1 MSDKNFEVLEQI
13 LQQLKS
19 QSNLLKHLT
28 SEISQLKQIIV
39 LSRNTIS
46 HNSSSLPQPGFIN
59 TDALLSLD
67 RPSQKLPNTIDN
79 TQDMRISSFPV
90 NVEDIRS
97 NINESN
103 KKLIIDLWNKSQNLF
118 NEVIDSKN
126 SNIFE
131 NIIPNTFELYLNIFK
146 LFIIILDLENEIEIS
161 EKLPLTDIAKKIGPL
176 PVIIDFDLLDFVN
189 EKMQNK
195 YYKIGEKTAQRLFE
209 KLENSYISI
218 SDFLNLVL

>member
-1 MSDKNFEVLEQI
+1 MSDKNSEVLEQI

-19 QSNLLKHLT
+19 QSNILNHLT

-46 HNSSSLPQPGFIN
+46 DNSSSLPQPGFSN
-59 TDALLSLD
+59 TDVLLSLD
-67 RPSQKLPNTIDN
+67 RPSQKLPSITDN
-79 TQDMRISSFPV
+79 TQDMNISSFPV

-103 KKLIIDLWNKSQNLF
+103 KNLIVDLWKNSQNLF
-118 NEVIDSKN
+118 NEVIDAKN
-126 SNIFE
+126 NNIFE
-131 NIIPNTFELYLNIFK
+131 KFIPNTFELYLNIFK
-146 LFIIILDLENEIEIS
+146 IFIIILDKENKIEIS

-189 EKMQNK
+189 EKMQNED
-195 YYKIGEKTAQRLFE
+195 YKIGEKTAQKLFE

-218 SDFLNLVL
+218 SEFLNLVL

>member
-19 QSNLLKHLT
+19 QSNLLKNLS

-39 LSRNTIS
+39 LSRNTIPD
-46 HNSSSLPQPGFIN
+46 NSSSFPQPGFSN
-59 TDALLSLD
+59 AEALLSLD
-67 RPSQKLPNTIDN
+67 RPSQKLPKITDN

-103 KKLIIDLWNKSQNLF
+103 KNLIINLWNKSQNLF
-118 NEVIDSKN
+118 NEVIDAKN
-126 SNIFE
+126 NNIYE
-131 NIIPNTFELYLNIFK
+131 NFIPNTFELYLNIFN

-161 EKLPLTDIAKKIGPL
+161 EKIPLTDIAKKIGPL

-189 EKMQNK
+189 EKIQNED
-195 YYKIGEKTAQRLFE
+195 YKIGEKTAQKLFE
-209 KLENSYISI
+209 KLENSYVSI